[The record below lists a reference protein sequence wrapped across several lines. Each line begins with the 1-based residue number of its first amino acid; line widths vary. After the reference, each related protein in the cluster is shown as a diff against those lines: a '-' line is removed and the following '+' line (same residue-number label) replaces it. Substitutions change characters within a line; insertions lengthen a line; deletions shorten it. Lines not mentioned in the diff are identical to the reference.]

1 MLVHVY
7 KYTLLV
13 RRSCIHV
20 VIKCPHGLSTRI
32 RICQIHGASI
42 RAEGKS
48 VRNNQIVYQAS
59 QLMAVSKSVQRPDV
73 LTRLGIVEHSAR

>member
-20 VIKCPHGLSTRI
+20 VIKCPYGLSTRI

-48 VRNNQIVYQAS
+48 VRNNQIVHQAS
-59 QLMAVSKSVQRPDV
+59 QLAVVSKLVQRPNV